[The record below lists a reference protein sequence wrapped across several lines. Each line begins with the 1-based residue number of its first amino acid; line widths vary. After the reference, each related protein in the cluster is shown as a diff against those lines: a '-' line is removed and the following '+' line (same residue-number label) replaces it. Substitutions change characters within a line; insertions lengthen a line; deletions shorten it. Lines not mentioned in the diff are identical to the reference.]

1 MMEALKANRKFLR
14 KEDILASE
22 MDGELVMMSVTQ
34 GKYFSIVQ
42 SGVAIW
48 GLLDQER
55 TVTEVVHLLQGRYEV
70 DEETCRTE
78 VTRFI
83 ELLVQ
88 KELVE
93 VK

>member
-1 MMEALKANRKFLR
+1 
-14 KEDILASE
+14 
-22 MDGELVMMSVTQ
+22 MMSMSQ
-34 GKYFSIVQ
+34 GKYFSIGQ

-55 TVTEVVHLLQGRYEV
+55 TVTELVHLLQEHYEV
-70 DEETCRTE
+70 EEETCRKE
-78 VTRFI
+78 VTRFV
-83 ELLVQ
+83 ELLIQ

>member
-1 MMEALKANRKFLR
+1 MESLKVDRKIVR

-34 GKYFSIVQ
+34 GKYFSIGQ

-55 TVTEVVHLLQGRYEV
+55 TVTELVHLLLEQYEV
-70 DEETCRTE
+70 DEETCRKE
-78 VTRFI
+78 VTRFV

-93 VK
+93 VR

>member
-1 MMEALKANRKFLR
+1 MESLKVERKIVR
-14 KEDILASE
+14 KEDVLASE

-34 GKYFSIVQ
+34 GKYFSIGQ

-48 GLLDQER
+48 RLLDQER
-55 TVTEVVHLLQGRYEV
+55 TVTEIIQLLIEQYEV
-70 DEETCRTE
+70 DEETCRKE
-78 VTRFI
+78 VTRFV
-83 ELLVQ
+83 ELLIQ

>member
-1 MMEALKANRKFLR
+1 MLLTKDHKIIR
-14 KEDILASE
+14 KEEVLASE
-22 MDGELVMMSVTQ
+22 MDGEIVMMSVTQ
-34 GKYFSIVQ
+34 GKYFSIGQ

-55 TVTEVVHLLQGRYEV
+55 TVTELVQLLRERYEV
-70 DEETCRTE
+70 DEETCRRE
-78 VTRFI
+78 VTRFV

-93 VK
+93 VR

>member
-1 MMEALKANRKFLR
+1 MEALKANHKFLR

-22 MDGELVMMSVTQ
+22 MDGEIVMMSVTQ
-34 GKYFSIVQ
+34 GKYFSIGQ

-55 TVTEVVHLLQGRYEV
+55 TVTELVHLLRERYEV
-70 DEETCRTE
+70 DEERCRKE
-78 VTRFI
+78 VTRFV

-93 VK
+93 VR